1 MRDSGRQ
8 SEPDAHVLREIS
20 YRIRWSP
27 SQYGH
32 GAHRARHY
40 GADGDFFDYVPFWRQ
55 PDARRIDLRQSLRNP
70 FGEIYVRQS
79 EQRSRISVY
88 LIADLSASMRFG
100 EGMPK
105 MRMLE
110 QLTRAVALTAH
121 RAGDAFG
128 FIGCD
133 EEIREEFLLPASRK
147 RGNETE
153 VLDRLNRFVPTGANA
168 QGLRHVAERLGA
180 HRKLIFL
187 VSDFHM
193 PFAEIEAALEPLARH
208 DVAPIVVHSVQEAQD
223 LPVWGLIGLRDLE
236 SGDIRLTLM
245 RPSLRRALL
254 TQSDERERKLTRLCL
269 RYGRGPFQ
277 MVDRFDADRLSEH
290 LLLG

>member
-1 MRDSGRQ
+1 M
-8 SEPDAHVLREIS
+8 REIS

-32 GAHRARHY
+32 GSHRAHHY
-40 GADGDFFDYVPFWRQ
+40 GADGDFYDYVPFWRQ

-79 EQRSRISVY
+79 EQRSRIAVY
-88 LIADLSASMRFG
+88 VIADLSASMRFG

-105 MRMLE
+105 MRILQ
-110 QLTRAVALTAH
+110 QLARAVAITAH

-133 EEIREEFLLPASRK
+133 EDVRDELFLPASRK

-153 VLDRLNRFVPTGANA
+153 ILNRLSRFAPSGRSA
-168 QGLRHVAERLGA
+168 QGLRRAAERLGA

-193 PFAEIEAALEPLARH
+193 PLADVEAALETLARH
-208 DVAPIVVHSVQEAQD
+208 DVASIVLRCAEETQD
-223 LPVWGLIGLRDLE
+223 LPSWGLMELRDLE
-236 SGDIRLTLM
+236 SGKARLTLM
-245 RPSLRRALL
+245 RPNLRKTLLARAR
-254 TQSDERERKLTRLCL
+254 ERERSLERLCL
-269 RYGRGPFQ
+269 RFGRAPFRII
-277 MVDRFDADRLSEH
+277 DRLDADRLSEH